1 MTYSI
6 SPDHYYASRAGM
18 SLDDY
23 ADMQEAAERAQ
34 EDGTYDREVMALDPE
49 RFVSE
54 ADYYAPTAQDW
65 ADLQWV
71 LDCDQWEGMGR

>member
-1 MTYSI
+1 MTFFETPEHYQAYVSGMTLDEYS
-6 SPDHYYASRAGM
+6 RM
-18 SLDDY
+18 V
-23 ADMQEAAERAQ
+23 ERAERSQ

-54 ADYYAPTAQDW
+54 ADYYAPTEQDW

-71 LDCDQWEGMGR
+71 LDCEQWEGMGR